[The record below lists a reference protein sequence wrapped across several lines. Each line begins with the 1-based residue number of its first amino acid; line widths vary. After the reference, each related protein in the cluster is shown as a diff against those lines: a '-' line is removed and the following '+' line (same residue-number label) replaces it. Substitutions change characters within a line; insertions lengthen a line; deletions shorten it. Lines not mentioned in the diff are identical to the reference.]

1 MKQKNI
7 GKIILGGAMI
17 FVAASC
23 SLNFDPI
30 SDYSDVTEGISE
42 TGKEVVFKDKK
53 AVEEYREYNKNQP
66 IESDFDKD
74 IKRLFNAVKK

>member
-1 MKQKNI
+1 MVNVVNY
-7 GKIILGGAMI
+7 II
-17 FVAASC
+17 
-23 SLNFDPI
+23 
-30 SDYSDVTEGISE
+30 
-42 TGKEVVFKDKK
+42 DKK